1 MNNYA
6 ISEDEYERRGVWG
19 MLTSI
24 DLFNCDHEI
33 LSSGEKIKQY
43 AIEVCDLIDMK
54 RFGEPVVVRFGADP
68 KVSGYSLAQLI
79 ETSLIS
85 GHFAET
91 DNSVYIDIF
100 SCKFYDQQKAVDF
113 TKNFF
118 KAEKFVFN
126 VILRGATQ
134 N

>member
-1 MNNYA
+1 MNNSN
-6 ISEDEYERRGVWG
+6 ISEIEYERRGVWG

-24 DLFNCDHEI
+24 DLFGCDHAT

-43 AIEVCDLIDMK
+43 TIELCKLIDMK
-54 RFGEPVVVRFGADP
+54 RFQDPVIVRFGADP

-79 ETSLIS
+79 ETSLVS

-91 DNSVYIDIF
+91 SDSVYIDIF
-100 SCKFYDQQKAVDF
+100 SCKYYDQEKAVEF

-118 KAEKFVFN
+118 KAKKFAFN
-126 VILRGATQ
+126 TTLRGAKS
-134 N
+134 

>member
-1 MNNYA
+1 MDNRT
-6 ISEDEYERRGVWG
+6 ISKSEYERRGVWG

-24 DLFNCDHEI
+24 DLFECNHEI

-43 AIEVCDLIDMK
+43 AIELCDLIKMK
-54 RFGEPVVVRFGADP
+54 RFQDPVIVRFGADP

-79 ETSLIS
+79 ETSLVS

-100 SCKFYDQQKAVDF
+100 SCKFYDQKEAVEF

-118 KAEKFVFN
+118 KAKKVVFSTN
-126 VILRGATQ
+126 LRGAKL
-134 N
+134 

>member
-1 MNNYA
+1 MNQSK
-6 ISEDEYERRGVWG
+6 ISKDEYERRGVWG

-24 DLFNCDHEI
+24 DLFGCDHEV

-43 AIEVCDLIDMK
+43 AVELCKLIDMK
-54 RFGEPVVVRFGADP
+54 RFGEPVVVRFGDDP

-79 ETSLIS
+79 ETSLVS

-100 SCKFYDQQKAVDF
+100 SCKYYDQEAAVEF
-113 TKNFF
+113 TKKFF
-118 KAEKFVFN
+118 KAEKFIFN
-126 VILRGATQ
+126 TILRGAAK

>member
-1 MNNYA
+1 MNNGK

-24 DLFNCDHEI
+24 DLFGCDHEI
-33 LSSGEKIKQY
+33 LSSGDKIKQY

-54 RFGEPVVVRFGADP
+54 RFGEPVVVRFGEDP

-100 SCKFYDQQKAVDF
+100 SCKYYDQEKAVEF

-118 KAEKFVFN
+118 KAEKFVYN
-126 VILRGATQ
+126 VILRGATKE
-134 N
+134 

>member
-1 MNNYA
+1 MNNKT
-6 ISEDEYERRGVWG
+6 ISEDEYNRSSAWG

-24 DLFNCDHEI
+24 DLFGCDHEI

-43 AIEVCDLIDMK
+43 TIEVCDLIDMK
-54 RFGEPVVVRFGADP
+54 RFGEPIAVRFGADP

-85 GHFAET
+85 GHFAENS
-91 DNSVYIDIF
+91 NSVYIDIF
-100 SCKFYDQQKAVDF
+100 SCKYYDQQKAADF

-118 KAEKFVFN
+118 KAKKRIFN
-126 VILRGATQ
+126 VITRGAMK
-134 N
+134 

>member
-1 MNNYA
+1 
-6 ISEDEYERRGVWG
+6 
-19 MLTSI
+19 
-24 DLFNCDHEI
+24 
-33 LSSGEKIKQY
+33 
-43 AIEVCDLIDMK
+43 MK
-54 RFGEPVVVRFGADP
+54 RFGEPVVVRFGEDP

-100 SCKFYDQQKAVDF
+100 SCKYYDQEKAVEF

-118 KAEKFVFN
+118 KAEKFVYN
-126 VILRGATQ
+126 VILRGATKE
-134 N
+134 

>member
-1 MNNYA
+1 MDNKT
-6 ISEDEYERRGVWG
+6 ISESEYDRRAVWG

-24 DLFNCDHEI
+24 DLFECDHEI

-113 TKNFF
+113 TRDFF
-118 KAEKFVFN
+118 KAQKVDFSTN
-126 VILRGATQ
+126 LRGAAKE
-134 N
+134 

>member
-1 MNNYA
+1 VNNSK

-24 DLFNCDHEI
+24 DLFGCDHEI

-100 SCKFYDQQKAVDF
+100 SCKFYDQEKAVEF
-113 TKNFF
+113 TKKFF
-118 KAEKFVFN
+118 KAQNLVFN
-126 VILRGATQ
+126 TTLRGATKD
-134 N
+134 

>member
-1 MNNYA
+1 MNNTT
-6 ISEDEYERRGVWG
+6 ISKDEYDRRGVWG

-24 DLFNCDHEI
+24 DLSDCAPEI
-33 LSSGEKIKQY
+33 LRSGEMIKQY
-43 AIEVCDLIDMK
+43 AVELCDLIKMK
-54 RFGEPVVVRFGADP
+54 RFQEPVVVRFGADP

-79 ETSLIS
+79 ETSLVS

-100 SCKFYDQQKAVDF
+100 SCKYYDQTEAVEF

-118 KAEKFVFN
+118 KAKNAIFN
-126 VILRGATQ
+126 TTLRGVTRD
-134 N
+134 

>member
-1 MNNYA
+1 MNNNT
-6 ISEDEYERRGVWG
+6 ISESEYERRGVWG

-24 DLFNCDHEI
+24 DLFGCDHETI
-33 LSSGEKIKQY
+33 SSGEKIKQY

-54 RFGEPVVVRFGADP
+54 RFGEPVVARFGSDP
-68 KVSGYSLAQLI
+68 KVAGYSLAQLI

-91 DNSVYIDIF
+91 DNSVFIDIF

-118 KAEKFVFN
+118 KAEKIAFN
-126 VILRGATQ
+126 TNLRGATKD
-134 N
+134 

>member
-1 MNNYA
+1 MNNKT
-6 ISEDEYERRGVWG
+6 ISEDEYDRSRVWG

-24 DLFNCDHEI
+24 DLSGCDHEV

-43 AIEVCDLIDMK
+43 AVEVCNLIGMK

-68 KVSGYSLAQLI
+68 KVQGYSLAQLI

-91 DNSVYIDIF
+91 SDSVYIDIF
-100 SCKFYDQQKAVDF
+100 SCKYYDQQKAVDF
-113 TKNFF
+113 TKDFF
-118 KAEKFVFN
+118 KAKEVVFN
-126 VILRGATQ
+126 TTTRGAQ

>member
-1 MNNYA
+1 
-6 ISEDEYERRGVWG
+6 

-24 DLFNCDHEI
+24 DLFGCDHEI

-54 RFGEPVVVRFGADP
+54 RFGEPVVVRFGEDP

-113 TKNFF
+113 TKDFF
-118 KAEKFVFN
+118 KAQKVAFATN
-126 VILRGATQ
+126 LRGATQ
-134 N
+134 E